1 MIIFL
6 SIFSESFYS
15 ILFWGLIIG
24 IIYSLLA
31 LGLNIIFGVMKVV
44 NFAHGEIMITG
55 AYITYFISTMFNID
69 PFFSIPISMV
79 IVGLLGMSIERA
91 FFRPIKGTSKLN
103 EIFVSIALILIIQ
116 NSLAQTV
123 LEVNKEVKPVLMTTA
138 FSSYSIELGSLLLP
152 LNYLIILMV
161 TSIFLFL
168 FYIIIMK
175 TSFGRRLRATS
186 QNRNAANLMGINVER
201 IDMISF
207 GIGASLAAMAGSF
220 FGIISSFDVY
230 SGTLPAI
237 KAFAIIILGGLGSI
251 PGAIAGGLILGMA
264 ENIALATLGGSWGDA
279 IAFLILTIVLILRPS
294 GIFGRE

>member
-1 MIIFL
+1 MIFFL

-264 ENIALATLGGSWGDA
+264 ENIALATLGGAWGDA
-279 IAFLILTIVLILRPS
+279 IAFLILTIILILRPS

>member
-264 ENIALATLGGSWGDA
+264 ENIALATLGGAWGDA

>member
-55 AYITYFISTMFNID
+55 AYITYFISAMFNID

-79 IVGLLGMSIERA
+79 MVGLLGMSIERA

-152 LNYLIILMV
+152 LNYLIILLV

-264 ENIALATLGGSWGDA
+264 ENIALATLGGAWGDA

-294 GIFGRE
+294 GIFGKE